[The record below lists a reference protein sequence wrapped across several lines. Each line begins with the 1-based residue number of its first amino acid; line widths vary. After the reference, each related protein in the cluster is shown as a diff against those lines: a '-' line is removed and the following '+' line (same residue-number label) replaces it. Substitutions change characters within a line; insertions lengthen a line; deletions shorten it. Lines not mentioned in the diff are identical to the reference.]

1 METITLTQ
9 EQLRQII
16 TDAVV
21 STARIS
27 AAETLE
33 SMGIRPATDKIW
45 ISQAEASRLIG
56 RRRLEKA
63 MQQGKV
69 RWEKPD
75 MELKQGRVSVLAAD
89 VFRLLKE
96 PL

>member
-16 TDAVV
+16 TDTVV
-21 STARIS
+21 ATARVS
-27 AAETLE
+27 VAETLE
-33 SMGIRPATDKIW
+33 SLNIRPAKDKVW

-75 MELKQGRVSVLAAD
+75 MSTKQGRVSVLAAD
-89 VFRLLKE
+89 VYKLLKE